1 MILIFAI
8 LSFFSFC
15 RGGGRAPS
23 SQVLGESARPAAPPL
38 VASLLQ
44 NKACMSYVGHFFFL
58 DQFGPAK
65 PLRSKIIIRA
75 LNRTNRIFQSMQ
87 VYPAPNQIHGNQDT
101 QYPTPNQIPTAW
113 YPGYTIFYPYHNL
126 TPSYPG
132 YTICCS

>member
-15 RGGGRAPS
+15 RGGARPLLSGARGGRAP
-23 SQVLGESARPAAPPL
+23 GCPPL

-113 YPGYTIFYPYHNL
+113 YPGYTIFYPNHNL